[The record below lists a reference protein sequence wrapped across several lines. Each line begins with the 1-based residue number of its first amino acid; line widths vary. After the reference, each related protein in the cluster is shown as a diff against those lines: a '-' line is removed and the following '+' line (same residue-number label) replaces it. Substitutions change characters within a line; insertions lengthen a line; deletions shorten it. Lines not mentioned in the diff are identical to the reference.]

1 MTMHRVIGV
10 TATAACAAVA
20 IAGCG
25 TTHAPSGGAAAASA
39 SASGSASPP
48 ASTASATPRS
58 RAAADAASILASFVP
73 PPGAARLP
81 AEPAAD
87 GGALSRPAAVPRSTD
102 LVDDVSWWH
111 VPGSP
116 QAVLVWEKAHLPGRY
131 TLAGSGTAGSPPTV
145 WSQQYTLPSVAGV
158 LIQRE
163 LDMETVSAG
172 GGQSAVRVDAQV
184 AWLPAKPA
192 SERIPAGAKQ
202 VTISAI
208 SGPIVGAKVPAPVT
222 ITNAATVQRIAS
234 LVDGLP
240 IFPPGVYSC
249 PADLGRA
256 VQMTFRATAGGPP
269 LAVVTAGLASCQGV
283 GFTVGGQR
291 QPALADGASL
301 ARQVLAI
308 TGLRWTGYGGG
319 ALMPGTAITPGG
331 VMQHG

>member
-1 MTMHRVIGV
+1 MTMYRVIGV
-10 TATAACAAVA
+10 TAAAACAAVV

-39 SASGSASPP
+39 SASGSASSS
-48 ASTASATPRS
+48 ASASATPRS

-73 PPGAARLP
+73 PPSATRLT
-81 AEPAAD
+81 AEPTAG
-87 GGALSRPAAVPRSTD
+87 GGALSRPAAVPRSSD
-102 LVDDVSWWH
+102 LVDDVSWWRVH
-111 VPGSP
+111 GSP
-116 QAVLVWEKAHLPGRY
+116 QTVLAWEKTHLPRRF
-131 TLAGSGTAGSPPTV
+131 TLAGSGMAGSPPTV
-145 WSQQYTLPSVAGV
+145 WSQQYTLPSVSGV
-158 LIQRE
+158 LAQRE
-163 LDMETVSAG
+163 LAMETVSAG

-184 AWLPAKPA
+184 TWLPAKPA
-192 SERIPAGAKQ
+192 SERIPSGAKL

-234 LVDGLP
+234 LVNGLP

-269 LAVVTAGLASCQGV
+269 LAVVTAGVASCQGV

-291 QPALADGASL
+291 QPALADGAAL

-319 ALMPGTAITPGG
+319 APMPGTAITPGG

>member
-1 MTMHRVIGV
+1 MTMYRVIGV
-10 TATAACAAVA
+10 TAAAACAAVA

-39 SASGSASPP
+39 SGSASPSAP
-48 ASTASATPRS
+48 ASATPRG

-73 PPGAARLP
+73 PPGAARLT

-87 GGALSRPAAVPRSTD
+87 GGALSRPAAMPRLSD
-102 LVDDVSWWH
+102 LVDDVSWWR

-116 QAVLVWEKAHLPGRY
+116 QTVLAWEKTHLPQRF
-131 TLAGSGTAGSPPTV
+131 TLAGSGTAGSPPTM

-158 LIQRE
+158 LTQRG
-163 LDMETVSAG
+163 LAMETVSAG
-172 GGQSAVRVDAQV
+172 GGQSVVRVDAQV
-184 AWLPAKPA
+184 AWLPAKPV
-192 SERIPAGAKQ
+192 SERIPSGVKV

-234 LVDGLP
+234 LVNGLP

-256 VQMTFRATAGGPP
+256 VQMTFRATAAGPP
-269 LAVVTAGLASCQGV
+269 VAVVTAGLASCQGV

-291 QPALADGASL
+291 QPALADGAAL